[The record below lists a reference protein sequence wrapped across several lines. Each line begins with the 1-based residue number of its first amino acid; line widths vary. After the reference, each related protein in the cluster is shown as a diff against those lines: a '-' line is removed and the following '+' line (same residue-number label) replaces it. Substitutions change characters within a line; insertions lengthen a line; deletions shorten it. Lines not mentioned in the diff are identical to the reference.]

1 MATGHRKTA
10 EEEWCSG
17 FKSLNLETKGQ
28 NYQSACHISCKGLKL
43 QAMIQWMDFIGNIS
57 ECRSYTN
64 RLMLKMEADM
74 FFIFLT

>member
-1 MATGHRKTA
+1 MPPFMQ
-10 EEEWCSG
+10 G
-17 FKSLNLETKGQ
+17 FETRTDD
-28 NYQSACHISCKGLKL
+28 I

-74 FFIFLT
+74 FFIFLI